1 MNDDEILYQFQK
13 TRRLKPVT
21 LESYKDSV
29 RIYLQFNDMSLEE
42 LLDEAIQEEQDRIRW
57 EERTL
62 KRRLEEFRTYLFDNY
77 RKSSAKTHFSRI
89 KTIYHHHYIEIHQLP
104 TIQTED
110 NEAPISFKDLPTKE
124 ILRKAL
130 NISEPMIRALIL
142 FMVSS
147 GCAKKETRHLTVQD
161 FIDATSEYHN
171 KTDLVEV
178 VNTLKDRDDIVPIF
192 HLYRHKT
199 KKWFY
204 TCCTPEA
211 TEAIIHHLMKLINN
225 KANLK
230 PTDRIFDINKDY
242 FNRYFQEINTS
253 LGLGKV
259 RSFNRFTSHMLRRYH
274 ASTLQTNGLDKDTI
288 NTLQAKSQN
297 PTDEAYFKINPD
309 ALKEKYKKFMH
320 CLYVDFDIKE
330 VKPEEVIKLENKNKE
345 LESENIMLKEQNKKN
360 NERLDNLEKLVM
372 GDVSD
377 EKLARLH
384 KLL

>member
-1 MNDDEILYQFQK
+1 MAMNDEEILCQFQK
-13 TRRLKPVT
+13 TRRIKDQTMRGYRDSIRIYTQFHDMT
-21 LESYKDSV
+21 LED
-29 RIYLQFNDMSLEE
+29 
-42 LLDEAIQEEQDRIRW
+42 LLHEAIQEEQDRIRW

-62 KRRLEEFRTYLFDNY
+62 KRRLEDFRTYLYDTY
-77 RKSSAKTHFSRI
+77 LKRTAKGHFGRI
-89 KTIYHHHYIEIHQLP
+89 KTIYAHHYIEIHRLP
-104 TIQTED
+104 EIQAED
-110 NEAPISFKDLPTKE
+110 NEPPITYKDLPTPM

-161 FIDATSEYHN
+161 FIDATRQYHN
-171 KTDLVEV
+171 KTDIVDV
-178 VNTLKDRDDIVPIF
+178 INALKDHDDIVPIF

-225 KANLK
+225 KTHIK

-242 FNRYFQEINTS
+242 FNNYFIEINTA

-259 RSFNRFTSHMLRRYH
+259 RKFNRFTSHMLRRYH
-274 ASTLQTNGLDKDTI
+274 ASTLQSEGLDKDTI
-288 NTLQAKSQN
+288 NTLQGKGQN
-297 PTDEAYFKINPD
+297 PTDDAYFKVNPQK
-309 ALKEKYKKFMH
+309 LKEKYKQYMH

-330 VKPEEVIKLENKNKE
+330 VKPEEVIKLENENLE
-345 LESENIMLKEQNKKN
+345 LKKQND
-360 NERLDNLEKLVM
+360 EIVDRIENLEKLIL
-372 GDVSD
+372 GNVSD
-377 EKLARLH
+377 SDLVEIH
-384 KLL
+384 KSL